1 MGPIHTRK
9 PSGSGGVRKSRLVT
23 GEARYQAAIDGRYI
37 GTFDTRAEAERAIRE
52 ERVARARDTTVERAV
67 EG

>member
-9 PSGSGGVRKSRLVT
+9 PAGAGGVRKTRLIT

-52 ERVARARDTTVERAV
+52 ERLARAGDRTVERAV